1 MNNQDGN
8 TTADNSM
15 HAARVA
21 DFLGKLSGC
30 TRSMSM
36 YGRAHPVPREMTAA
50 AQQSLS
56 EVLALQPAVTLA
68 IVDSY
73 LTLDSLP
80 IGDNTGW
87 VAALTEELGNKGV
100 GAITFSAG
108 ITEAEVAD
116 FAEALCISR
125 EDLSIHGGL
134 IEEMGKRG
142 VTHIQLS
149 SGMAPAEAREGKDPA
164 VIYEEALLL
173 IEEALEAV
181 HAGLQIPLPEIRAL
195 VADSLESLTSDE
207 GALLALAGIRSYDRY
222 LSEHSVNVC
231 MLSMVFARRL
241 GVDQPTAVELGI
253 SAMLHDIGKVFIPEG
268 VVRKPGKLSEEEWQH
283 VRRHPLEGARAL
295 AAIKGLPSLAPTIA
309 LEHHASADGTG
320 YPGFGSSHH
329 PHLFSRLVAIVDTYD
344 ALTTDRPYRERWT
357 GQQAVAWM
365 LYEAPNRYDRQLMAR
380 FASTSGL
387 YPIGSL
393 VQLMNQHIAI
403 VVSGSMKH
411 PTKPII
417 KLISGS
423 GQHKGVLNL
432 QKNTDPGLEIKSVA
446 QPVEALLPYTD
457 RLLAA

>member
-8 TTADNSM
+8 GTADNSI
-15 HAARVA
+15 HAAGIA

-30 TRSMSM
+30 TRSMSL
-36 YGRAHPVPREMTAA
+36 YGRAHPVPLEMTAA

-56 EVLALQPAVTLA
+56 KVLDLHPSVTLA
-68 IVDSY
+68 IVDSH
-73 LTLDSLP
+73 LTLDSFP
-80 IGDNTGW
+80 IAENTGW

-108 ITEAEVAD
+108 ITEAEVTD

-125 EDLSIHGGL
+125 EDLLTRGGL
-134 IEEMGKRG
+134 IKEMEKRG
-142 VTHIQLS
+142 VTHIQLK
-149 SGMAPAEAREGKDPA
+149 SGIAPAEEHEGKDPA

-173 IEEALEAV
+173 IEESLEAV
-181 HAGLQIPLPEIRAL
+181 HAGLQIPLHEIRAL
-195 VADSLESLTSDE
+195 VGDSLQSLISDE

-231 MLSMVFARRL
+231 ILSMVFARRL
-241 GVDQPTAVELGI
+241 GIEQPTVVELGI
-253 SAMLHDIGKVFIPEG
+253 SAMLHDIGKVFIPED
-268 VVRKPGKLSEEEWQH
+268 VVRKPGKLSEEEWQQ
-283 VRRHPLEGARAL
+283 VRRHPSEGARAL
-295 AAIKGLPSLAPTIA
+295 AAMKGLPSLAPTIA
-309 LEHHASADGTG
+309 LEHHANADGTG
-320 YPGFGSSHH
+320 YPGFGPSHH
-329 PHLFSRLVAIVDTYD
+329 SHLLSRLVAIADTYD

-365 LYEAPNRYDRQLMAR
+365 LYEAPNRYDRQLLAR

-393 VQLMNQHIAI
+393 VQLMNQQIAV

-411 PTKPII
+411 PTEPII
-417 KLISGS
+417 KLVSGS
-423 GQHKGVLNL
+423 GQPRGMVKL
-432 QKNTDPGLEIKSVA
+432 QENTDPELEIKSLA
-446 QPVEALLPYTD
+446 QPVEALLAYTD

>member
-8 TTADNSM
+8 ETVNNSI
-15 HAARVA
+15 HAARIS
-21 DFLGKLSGC
+21 DFLGKLLGC
-30 TRSMSM
+30 MRSMSL
-36 YGRAHPVPREMTAA
+36 YGRTHPTPLEMTAA

-56 EVLALQPAVTLA
+56 QILALYPTVTLA

-73 LTLDSLP
+73 LTLDSFP
-80 IGDNTGW
+80 IEGNLGL
-87 VAALTEELGNKGV
+87 VAELAEELGSRAV
-100 GAITFSAG
+100 SAITFLDG
-108 ITEAEVAD
+108 ITVDEVAD

-125 EDLSIHGGL
+125 EDLLTRGGL
-134 IEEMGKRG
+134 LKEMEKRG
-142 VTHIQLS
+142 VTHIELR
-149 SGMAPAEAREGKDPA
+149 SGTGPAEACEGKDPA

-181 HAGLQIPLPEIRAL
+181 HVGLKIPIHEIRSL
-195 VADSLESLTSDE
+195 VQDSLQSLISDE

-231 MLSMVFARRL
+231 ILSMVFGRRL
-241 GVDQPTAVELGI
+241 GIDQSTSVELGI
-253 SAMLHDIGKVFIPEG
+253 SALLHDIGKVFIPEN

-283 VRRHPLEGARAL
+283 VRRHPSEGARAL
-295 AAIKGLPSLAPTIA
+295 ASMQGMPSLAPIIA
-309 LEHHASADGTG
+309 MEHHANPDGTG
-320 YPGFGSSHH
+320 YPGFGSNHH
-329 PHLFSRLVAIVDTYD
+329 PHLLSRLVSIVDTYD

-393 VQLMNQHIAI
+393 VQLMNQHIAV

-423 GQHKGVLNL
+423 GQQKGVINL
-432 QKNTDPGLEIKSVA
+432 QENTDRGLEIKSIA